1 MTPFQALY
9 GFPPP
14 MVAEV
19 VLPDCPDLSVQ
30 EQLRNRAV
38 AQQVIKDNLLKLR
51 PGSNIKQINTKL
63 KELLQW
69 ETWST

>member
-19 VLPDCPDLSVQ
+19 VIPDCPDLSTQ
-30 EQLRNRAV
+30 EQLRNRQV
-38 AQQVIKDNLLKLR
+38 AQQVIRDTLTKAQLR
-51 PGSNIKQINTKL
+51 IKH
-63 KELLQW
+63 
-69 ETWST
+69 